1 MVAKMIE
8 TLAIVGPTAS
18 GKTVLAVN
26 IAKKYDGE
34 IIAADSRTVY
44 KYLNIGTAKPSKQE
58 QSGMP
63 HWGFDLAGPGQ
74 DFTVADFKK
83 YANDKIQDIKNRHKL
98 PVIVGGSGLYI
109 NAVLY
114 DFNFAPVNVPLR
126 QKLEKLSIA
135 QLQHE
140 ILKEGLNMPINK
152 LNRRYLV
159 RTIER
164 GRAELIR
171 KPLKEKVIIIGINPS
186 KQVLKKR
193 IEARARLML
202 KAGVI
207 KEIKKAAKLYDW
219 QSEAMTGGI
228 YKVFRDVITGEK
240 SIDQG
245 LAEYLKSD
253 LHLAKQQMTW
263 FKRNKDIIWFNNSN
277 SVLNWFDQ
285 TFSGKL

>member
-1 MVAKMIE
+1 MIE